1 MNHEKIHLL
10 KLMPRRNLPKRYD
23 EIEDAAFL
31 VRLEGLKP
39 ISKTVDFTKRGRFR
53 NTVSR

>member
-1 MNHEKIHLL
+1 MKKFHL
-10 KLMPRRNLPKRYD
+10 LMPRRNLPKRYD
-23 EIEDAAFL
+23 EIEDAAFV